1 MIPKQPKITV
11 VTVCYNCVTEI
22 EDTIKSVIAQSYKDL
37 EYIVIDG
44 ASNDG
49 TLDIINKYKNN
60 INVIVSEH
68 DKGIYDAMN
77 KGIELATGE
86 WINFMNAGDTFFN
99 KDSIKD
105 FFSIADVN
113 SPNDILYGDT
123 ILVYPLGLYY
133 KDCHPDDQK
142 EHWCHQSMFIRT
154 SIMKQYRYDLKYKVR
169 ADYNFIYQ
177 ATHHGSKMSYYPT
190 AVACYKNY
198 DGLSTTRYDIMME
211 DTYMIEGKKKDFLY
225 WYYKLYYFM
234 YNKLHIR
241 RFWVD
246 KEKEFMESV
255 NRNTRLRKL

>member
-1 MIPKQPKITV
+1 MKITI

-49 TLDIINKYKNN
+49 TLDIISKYKKK
-60 INVIVSEH
+60 IDVIVSEP

-154 SIMKQYRYDLKYKVR
+154 SIMKLYRYDLKYKVR

-177 ATHHGSKMSYYPT
+177 ATHHGSKMLYFPC
-190 AVACYKNY
+190 VIACYKNF
-198 DGLSTTRYDIMME
+198 DGISSTRHDTMIE
-211 DTYMIEGKKKDFLY
+211 ETYMIEGKKKDLFY
-225 WYYKLYYFM
+225 WYTIIRFFLNY
-234 YNKLHIR
+234 KLHIR
-241 RFWVD
+241 RFWLKKGSSLMKSV
-246 KEKEFMESV
+246 ES
-255 NRNTRLRKL
+255 NPRLRKL